1 MGATAEGHRGVAGAV
16 PDPSK
21 GVDYV
26 GKPERWRLETWEKF
40 TAEDYHKPSDKLK
53 PYWDLRGAV
62 EDLQLLGAVGYRV
75 ANAKV
80 YLTWKANSEF
90 KTTRETMPN
99 LAKRGTK

>member
-1 MGATAEGHRGVAGAV
+1 LLGAV

-26 GKPERWRLETWEKF
+26 SKPEGWRLEMRQKF

-62 EDLQLLGAVGYRV
+62 EDLQLLGEVGYRV

-90 KTTRETMPN
+90 KATREAMPN
-99 LAKRGTK
+99 PAKRGTS